1 MANKIVKSSYRPPTK
16 GGQIELKIEDLWCP
30 MLLGASSY
38 SISGGDRT
46 SSDQEYIDLDTDSA
60 TTSAGTK
67 NLAITCTPSWLDEF
81 YRRVLDDG
89 FYKNQQ
95 LEVRFRTLA
104 GITPIA
110 SGAGSNT
117 ALITAEG
124 AVTFAGTGSAKS
136 AYDALCRQ
144 LNYGLLLAS
153 AATGIAQGKGSD
165 AANLGNLFIVSK
177 VDDDD
182 TAMTATARHYD
193 RSDITAVTASEY
205 WKLIQHGIC
214 FELGMCDILSAGNP
228 DISSDGRATETI
240 SFQQTAARPLII
252 KPVIEATT

>member
-1 MANKIVKSSYRPPTK
+1 MVDAVVKSSYRPPTK
-16 GGQIELKIEDLWCP
+16 GGRIELKIGDTWCA

-81 YRRVLDDG
+81 YRRVLEDG

-95 LEVRFRTLA
+95 LQVRFRTLA
-104 GITPIA
+104 GITPVQ
-110 SGAGSNT
+110 SGDSDDT
-117 ALITAEG
+117 AAILATG
-124 AVTFAGTGSAKS
+124 AVTFAGTGPAASAVMDLRS
-136 AYDALCRQ
+136 Q
-144 LNYGLLLAS
+144 LNYGLLLGPPGNTGV
-153 AATGIAQGKGSD
+153 AAITQD
-165 AANLGNLFIVSK
+165 NDDNLGNLFIVSK
-177 VDDDD
+177 VDD
-182 TAMTATARHYD
+182 TAMTATAQKYD
-193 RSDITAVTASEY
+193 RSTITPVAASEN